1 MFGDFNTHSNNDT
14 PRQEI
19 DTFED
24 INYDQVVNLLQ
35 KEGNYSR
42 IMVPQQQALSLYVNE
57 YAKEYGIDTI
67 YIYNFVFD
75 NTQDGSAFIHM
86 T

>member
-42 IMVPQQQALSLYVNE
+42 IMVPQQQALKMNMQKNTVL
-57 YAKEYGIDTI
+57 TPFI
-67 YIYNFVFD
+67 YMTLFSI
-75 NTQDGSAFIHM
+75 IHKM
-86 T
+86 ALLLSI